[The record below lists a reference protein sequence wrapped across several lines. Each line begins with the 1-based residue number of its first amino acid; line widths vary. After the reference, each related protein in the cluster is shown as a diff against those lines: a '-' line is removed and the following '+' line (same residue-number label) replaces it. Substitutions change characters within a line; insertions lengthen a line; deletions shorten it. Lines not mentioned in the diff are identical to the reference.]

1 MKTFWHLLVV
11 LLGAL
16 GLLVAFQTV
25 ELLFFGVLSASGA
38 GRVAGSALMA
48 VLLLL
53 LAANSLSEARSA

>member
-16 GLLVAFQTV
+16 GLLVAFQAV
-25 ELLFFGVLSASGA
+25 QLLFFGVFSASGT

-53 LAANSLSEARSA
+53 LAANSLSKARSA